1 MKRMFKI
8 MFVFI
13 SLFMFSNRV
22 LAKKPTPLWN
32 YHFKENNN
40 SYLFTSIDTYDSEN
54 FYVGGINS
62 ESEVSINSTYS
73 ISNAGYKGMV
83 AKYDKDGRI
92 IWNKIVDGV
101 RNIYK
106 VKGTSD
112 GGFVAL
118 GENITKPDGSDFTH
132 STLFKYDKDGN
143 VEWKTELETTSYFT
157 LYFDTDIY
165 CFNAEIYID
174 SNGNYIVVLGQNK
187 MNIVVISSDGKI
199 NRNFNTDSLNE
210 EDNTSLGFLSSTMD
224 SDNYIVLF
232 GGKYSNNSDTG
243 EIVMYKFD
251 TNGYLVSNKD
261 IGSVNVL
268 SDISVDTDINGNYVM
283 FLDTSDNNDLHSYSF
298 NVYDR
303 NGKLVSSKPFD
314 MDVNLNYAS
323 TIFKLK
329 IDLENNYFLNYYSN
343 GYFEQCSFNQNGEYY
358 WQYLNG
364 ASYAFDFT
372 IDKYNNYFYV
382 GGDNGI
388 SPNSLNNSDVIST
401 YTSTSNIYS
410 KVAYIEKYKTDYN
423 VDALKEGV
431 GEVES
436 SISTA
441 TVGDI
446 VTIKATPGEGYRIDK
461 ITVTDKFGNN
471 IEVVDNKFIM
481 PASDVTI
488 KVVFTNAPV
497 DNPKTGI
504 MNYAGVF
511 ISLIVFGIVGYRYIK
526 SKSMIEL

>member
-1 MKRMFKI
+1 MKRVVKTLI
-8 MFVFI
+8 IFI

-22 LAKKPTPLWN
+22 LAKGPTPLWN
-32 YHFKENNN
+32 YYFKENNN

-62 ESEVSINSTYS
+62 ESEVSINGTYS
-73 ISNAGYKGMV
+73 ISNASYKGMV
-83 AKYDKDGRI
+83 AKYDKDGEI

-112 GGFVAL
+112 GGFIAL

-143 VEWKTELETTSYFT
+143 VEWKTELETTGYFRT
-157 LYFDTDIY
+157 YSGTDIY
-165 CFNAEIYID
+165 RFNAEIYLD
-174 SNGNYIVVLGQNK
+174 DKGNYIIFIGQYD
-187 MNIVVISSDGKI
+187 MNIVVVSKDGKI
-199 NRNFNTDSLNE
+199 NRNFNTASLNE
-210 EDNTSLGFLSSTMD
+210 DENTGLGFLSSTMD
-224 SDNYIVLF
+224 KDNYIVLF
-232 GGKYSNNSDTG
+232 GGRYKNDSDNG
-243 EIVMYKFD
+243 ELVMYKFD

-261 IGSVNVL
+261 IGSVTEL

-283 FLDTSDNNDLHSYSF
+283 FLDTSDNNNLHSYSF

-303 NGKLVSSKPFD
+303 NGKLLSSKPFD

-364 ASYAFDFT
+364 TSYAFDFT

-382 GGDNGI
+382 GGNNGI
-388 SPNSLNNSDVIST
+388 SPNSLNNSNGIST
-401 YTSTSNIYS
+401 HTGTIDIYS
-410 KVAYIEKYKTDYN
+410 KVAYIEKYKTDYK
-423 VDALKEGV
+423 VDAVKEGV

-436 SISTA
+436 SVSTA
-441 TVGDI
+441 TAGDT

-471 IEVVDNKFIM
+471 IDVVDNKFVM

-488 KVVFTNAPV
+488 KVIFTNAPIE
-497 DNPKTGI
+497 NPKTGT
-504 MNYAGVF
+504 MD
-511 ISLIVFGIVGYRYIK
+511 IVGASVIFILLGIAGYQYIK
-526 SKSMIEL
+526 SKQMIGL